1 MSPRIALLL
10 SDVDGTLVTSD
21 KRLSPRTL
29 AAVAQLREAGVQFA
43 ITSGRATLA
52 MRHLVEPLTLTT
64 PLGGFNGGQIV
75 TPDWTVLETH
85 TIEAGLV
92 TPIVERLQAH
102 HLDAWVY
109 RHDDWLVRDAGA
121 PYVDHETHAGGYGP
135 RVVPRVDAQTDG
147 VIKVVGVSAD
157 AAAVDDAREQLTT
170 ELPGVSASS
179 SQPYYLD
186 VTARE
191 ATKGHVVDYLTTHLG
206 VRRLDVAVIGDM
218 HNDLSMFARAGL
230 AIAMGNGSPD
240 VRRAAGAVTR
250 TNDDDGFAYAVE
262 RFILTT

>member
-1 MSPRIALLL
+1 MSPAVTLVL

-21 KRLSPRTL
+21 KRLTPRTL
-29 AAVAQLREAGVQFA
+29 RAVTQLREAGVHFA

-52 MRHLVEPLTLTT
+52 MRHLVEPLGLTT

-75 TPDWTVLETH
+75 TPDWTILET
-85 TIEAGLV
+85 TPIEAGLV
-92 TPIVERLQAH
+92 SAIVERLSAH

-121 PYVDHETHAGGYGP
+121 PYVDHETRAGGYGP
-135 RVVPRVDAQTDG
+135 RVVARVDAQSDG
-147 VIKVVGVSAD
+147 VIKVVGVGD
-157 AAAVDDAREQLTT
+157 DPAAVDDARAQLAA
-170 ELPGVSASS
+170 EMPGVSASS

-186 VTARE
+186 VTARG
-191 ATKGHVVDYLTTHLG
+191 ATKGHVVDYLAAHVG
-206 VRRLDVAVIGDM
+206 VRHRDVAVIGDM

-240 VRRAAGAVTR
+240 VRRAANVVTR
-250 TNDDDGFAYAVE
+250 ANDDDGFADAVE
-262 RFILTT
+262 RFILDV